1 MVLTSTVTLAQR
13 IQRFG
18 SNIERKK
25 IMKEVLFATMAL
37 CAPMLIVTALCGAVA
52 LCECV
57 GERLGKKR
65 FQRWERDR
73 QA

>member
-1 MVLTSTVTLAQR
+1 
-13 IQRFG
+13 
-18 SNIERKK
+18 
-25 IMKEVLFATMAL
+25 MKEVLFAAMAL
-37 CAPMLIVTALCGAVA
+37 CAPMMIVTALCGVVA

>member
-1 MVLTSTVTLAQR
+1 
-13 IQRFG
+13 
-18 SNIERKK
+18 
-25 IMKEVLFATMAL
+25 MKEALFASMAL
-37 CAPMLIVTALCGAVA
+37 CAPMMIVAVLCGAVA
-52 LCECV
+52 LCETV